1 MEVRGH
7 LADISGSAYVG
18 KTGLYIVP
26 AKLIPCYNKTVVLQ
40 NKINGK
46 HSLQYVTHNVLLC
59 NKKFL
64 DISRNREIW
73 ARVKRKSNQ

>member
-1 MEVRGH
+1 MEVRGN
-7 LADISGSAYVG
+7 LADISGSAYIG

-26 AKLIPCYNKTVVLQ
+26 AKLIPCYNKIVVFLQ
-40 NKINGK
+40 KINEK

-73 ARVKRKSNQ
+73 ARVMRKSNQ